1 MKEFISWVRYVELE
15 GDKFDLFK
23 NNYQK
28 LMSEKNQD
36 SAANDL
42 EAVFAMNKM
51 SWGLDN
57 DIKVWLKIDSL
68 ADELLS
74 KYDTTYDKD
83 LKNLE

>member
-1 MKEFISWVRYVELE
+1 MKEFISWVRYVELD

-23 NNYQK
+23 EKYQK
-28 LMSEKNQD
+28 LMSKKNQD

-42 EAVFAMNKM
+42 EAVFAMNNM

-74 KYDTTYDKD
+74 KYVTTYDKD
-83 LKNLE
+83 LENLE

>member
-1 MKEFISWVRYVELE
+1 MKEFISWVRYVELD

-23 NNYQK
+23 EKYQK

-42 EAVFAMNKM
+42 EAVFAMNNM

-74 KYDTTYDKD
+74 KYVTTYDKD
-83 LKNLE
+83 LENLE